1 MNARLVARAA
11 WTVVIAGAVAA
22 PPCAQSAQRAVE
34 HDYPTKPIRLLVG
47 FPVGG
52 GADVAARVI
61 APRMSERLGQQIVVD
76 NRPGAGSSIASEI
89 TAKAPPDGYTL
100 VSIGSS
106 HAVNAALYP
115 KLPYAPAAGFSAI
128 AIVATSPVVIT
139 AHPAVPAKTLKELI
153 ALARSRPGQLNYG
166 SAGVNGINHLAAELL
181 KRTANFDI
189 TLVPYKGVAQALP
202 AVMAGEVQLMFATL
216 PGSLNSIRTG
226 RITAIAVTSAKRA
239 NAAPDIPTVAESG
252 VPGYEAS
259 SWFALLAPAGTPKT
273 IVTRL
278 NAEALNAL
286 QLKEVQES
294 LSRQGLD
301 PTGTTPAEA
310 DAYLRS
316 EIAKWT
322 RVVREAGI
330 RADQ

>member
-1 MNARLVARAA
+1 MNVKLAVRAA
-11 WTVVIAGAVAA
+11 CTLVVLGTAA
-22 PPCAQSAQRAVE
+22 PPSARSAQRSSE
-34 HDYPTKPIRLLVG
+34 HEYPTKPIRMLVG

-61 APRMSERLGQQIVVD
+61 GPRMSESLGQQIIVD

-115 KLPYAPAAGFSAI
+115 KLPYAAAAGFSAI
-128 AIVATSPVVIT
+128 AIVATSPVVIS
-139 AHPAVPAKTLKELI
+139 ANPAVPAKTLKDLV

-202 AVMAGEVQLMFATL
+202 AVVAGEVQLMFATL
-216 PGSLNSIRTG
+216 PGSIDQIRAG
-226 RITAIAVTSAKRA
+226 RIRAIAVTSARRA

-259 SWFALLAPAGTPKT
+259 SWFALLAPAGTPRT
-273 IVTRL
+273 IVSRL
-278 NAEALNAL
+278 NAEVLKAL
-286 QLKEVQES
+286 QMREVQES
-294 LSRQGLD
+294 LTRQGMD
-301 PTGTTPAEA
+301 PTGSTPAEA
-310 DAYLRS
+310 DAYLKS

>member
-1 MNARLVARAA
+1 
-11 WTVVIAGAVAA
+11 
-22 PPCAQSAQRAVE
+22 
-34 HDYPTKPIRLLVG
+34 
-47 FPVGG
+47 
-52 GADVAARVI
+52 
-61 APRMSERLGQQIVVD
+61 MSEGLGQQMVVD
-76 NRPGAGSSIASEI
+76 NRPGAGSAIASEI

-115 KLPYAPAAGFSAI
+115 KLPYDAAAGFNAI

-139 AHPAVPAKTLKELI
+139 ANPAVPAKTLKELI
-153 ALARSRPGQLNYG
+153 ALAKARPGQLNYG

-189 TLVPYKGVAQALP
+189 KLVPYKGVAQALP
-202 AVMAGEVQLMFATL
+202 AVMAGEVQLMFATM
-216 PGSLNSIRTG
+216 PGSIDQIRTG
-226 RITAIAVTSAKRA
+226 RIRAIAVTSAKRTHT
-239 NAAPDIPTVAESG
+239 APDIPTVAESG

-259 SWFALLAPAGTPKT
+259 SWFALLAPAGTPKN
-273 IVTRL
+273 VVARL
-278 NAEALNAL
+278 NAEALRAL
-286 QLKEVQES
+286 QMREVQES
-294 LSRQGLD
+294 LIRQGMD
-301 PTGTTPAEA
+301 PTGSTPGEA

-330 RADQ
+330 RAD